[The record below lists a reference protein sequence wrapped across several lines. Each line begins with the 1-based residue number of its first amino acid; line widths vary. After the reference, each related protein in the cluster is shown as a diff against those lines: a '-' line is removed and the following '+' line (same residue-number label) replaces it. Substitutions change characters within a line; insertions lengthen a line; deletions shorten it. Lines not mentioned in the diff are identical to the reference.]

1 MSEHSTTGH
10 GLDLSRLNPEQ
21 IAYYEKA
28 GWEAYYDRD
37 WPRAFG
43 LMVRLI
49 ETQFQVPF
57 PRSFLAALHVIRAS
71 IAFAPRDH
79 DLDATRQQLERF
91 YTIAA
96 CANDGAFDPRRAAEL
111 ELRYWV
117 IHREL
122 AEAPELD
129 KRLLVQSLAEL
140 HAALFG
146 RTPTELWASAES
158 RAAAA
163 EAVDRITS
171 RRSTDVAA
179 DWRRVEERLRRAYEH
194 VKDLGRQPAAPDR
207 RLNTHHVTGNTRTK
221 ETCS

>member
-1 MSEHSTTGH
+1 MNDQSKLNQ
-10 GLDLSRLNPEQ
+10 GLDLSRLNPQQ

-28 GWEAYYDRD
+28 GWEAYYDRN

-49 ETQFQVPF
+49 ESQFDVPF
-57 PRSFLAALHVIRAS
+57 PRSLLAALHVVRAS
-71 IAFAPRDH
+71 IAFPPRDH
-79 DLDATRQQLERF
+79 DLDATLEHLERF
-91 YTIAA
+91 YRVAA
-96 CANDGAFDPRRAAEL
+96 RANGDTFDPRRVAEL
-111 ELRYWV
+111 ELHYWV

-122 AEAPELD
+122 AETPELD
-129 KRLLVQSLAEL
+129 TRPLVQSLAEL

-146 RTPTELWASAES
+146 RTPAELWPSAES

-179 DWRRVEERLRRAYEH
+179 DWRRVEECLRQAYQQ
-194 VKDLGRQPAAPDR
+194 V
-207 RLNTHHVTGNTRTK
+207 K
-221 ETCS
+221 ET